1 MKGYFRKRGTKWS
14 FSIDIGRDPETGKRK
29 QKTVSGFKTKK
40 EAEKACAEMIAQ
52 IENGDYLEA
61 SKDTLGQFLEEW
73 LKSAAKQ
80 TMRATTYDGYT
91 RSIHHRIIPELGHI
105 KLTDL
110 KPIHVQKFYSKLVDE
125 GMSAEYIRFLHSI
138 LRSALNTAVK
148 WQLIQKSIMTSV
160 EVPRLSRKEKQTW
173 TLEQAQQFLEYAKQ
187 KGTRRYIVYLLAIYT
202 GMRRGEIF
210 GLRWKD
216 IDFENGKIS
225 INQTLSW
232 VSGQGHVFQE
242 AKTKR
247 SHRSI
252 SISDFVLEEL
262 KRHRLEQRKEKLRMG
277 ELYNDQDLVA
287 ASAYGKP
294 MTPNGVVKY
303 FKKLTIEADL
313 PIMRFHDLR
322 HTHATI
328 MLKLGEHPKIV
339 SERLGH
345 STIQMTLNLY
355 SHVTP
360 DMQKDASNRFEEAM
374 NSAKKSL

>member
-14 FSIDIGRDPETGKRK
+14 FTIDVGRDPETGKRK

-52 IENGDYLEA
+52 IENGEFFET
-61 SKDTLGQFLEEW
+61 SKDSFAVFLQQW
-73 LKSAAKQ
+73 LDNAAKQ
-80 TMRATTYDGYT
+80 TTRATTFDGYKRT
-91 RSIHHRIIPELGHI
+91 IHHRIIPAIGHL
-105 KLTDL
+105 KLADI
-110 KPIHVQKFYSKLVDE
+110 KPIHIQKFYTQLVEEDL
-125 GMSAEYIRFLHSI
+125 SSEYIRFIHSI
-138 LRSALNTAVK
+138 LRSAFNTALK
-148 WQLIQKSIMTSV
+148 WQLVSKNIMSNV
-160 EVPRLSRKEKQTW
+160 EVPKLKRKEKGIW
-173 TLEQAQQFLEYAKQ
+173 TLEQAQQFLNYAKE

-216 IDFENGKIS
+216 VDLENGKIS

-232 VSGQGHVFQE
+232 VSGQGLIFQE

-252 SISDFVLEEL
+252 SISDFVVQEL
-262 KRHRLEQRKEKLRMG
+262 KNHKLQQRKEKLRIG
-277 ELYNDQDLVA
+277 EAYNDQDLVV
-287 ASAYGKP
+287 ASAYGNP
-294 MTPNGVVKY
+294 MNPRGVTDY
-303 FKKLTIEADL
+303 FRKLTVEAGL
-313 PIMRFHDLR
+313 PVIRFHDLR

-345 STIQMTLNLY
+345 SNIQMTLNLY

-360 DMQKDASNRFEEAM
+360 DMQKDASHRFEEAM
-374 NSAKKSL
+374 KSAQNSL

>member
-14 FSIDIGRDPETGKRK
+14 FTIDIGRDPETGKRK

-52 IENGDYLEA
+52 IENGDYIES
-61 SKDTLGQFLEEW
+61 SKDTLGHFLTEW
-73 LKSAAKQ
+73 LNTSAKQ
-80 TMRATTYDGYT
+80 TMRTTTHDTYT
-91 RSIHHRIIPELGHI
+91 RCVNHRINPELGHI
-105 KLTDL
+105 KLSEL
-110 KPIHVQKFYSKLVDE
+110 KPMHVQKFYSKLLNE
-125 GMSAEYIRFLHSI
+125 GVTGEYIRFLHAI

-148 WQLIQKSIMTSV
+148 WQLLQKNIMTNV
-160 EVPRLSRKEKQTW
+160 QPPRLSRKEKATW
-173 TLEQAQQFLEYAKQ
+173 TAEQARQFLAFARE

-232 VSGQGHVFQE
+232 VSGKGLIFQE

-252 SISDFVLEEL
+252 SISDFVIQEL
-262 KRHRLEQRKEKLRMG
+262 KNHKLQQRKEKLQMG
-277 ELYNDQDLVA
+277 EAYKDQDLVA
-287 ASAYGKP
+287 ASAYGNP
-294 MTPNGVVKY
+294 MNPRGVTEY
-303 FKKLTIEADL
+303 FRKLTIEAAL
-313 PIMRFHDLR
+313 PPIRFHDLR

-328 MLKLGEHPKIV
+328 MLRLGEHPKIV

-345 STIQMTLNLY
+345 SNIQMTLNLY

-360 DMQKDASNRFEEAM
+360 DMQKDASTRFEQAM
-374 NSAKKSL
+374 QSIKNTL